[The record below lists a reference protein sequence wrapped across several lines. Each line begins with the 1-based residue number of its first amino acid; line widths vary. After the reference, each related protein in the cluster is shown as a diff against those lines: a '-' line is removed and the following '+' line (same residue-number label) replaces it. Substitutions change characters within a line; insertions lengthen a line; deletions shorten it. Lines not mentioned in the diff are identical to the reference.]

1 MEDIEEYSLKFSL
14 DAKQMYKD
22 LKKYERKM
30 KAFEKRLE
38 RNARR
43 QQQQLRQ
50 GITATASHEN
60 RTRATTAQRT
70 QRTQRASLT
79 AEQRL
84 ERKRQADALRAER
97 KEAQRVRKF
106 EAWKLAQLRGSAFS
120 QLNITEQMNLRRVLN
135 SQQSEEA
142 IRAQWARSTSI
153 LRREQLQRA
162 RYERTQATARRRANG
177 GGSGGNNGAGGMML
191 LGGGMAMAG
200 MAAGAAVIAGG
211 MAVKA
216 GADDYSTL
224 KNASEG
230 SGASVSDLQK
240 EAFVNRSLLGAEFGV
255 EKTADMATDTNDR
268 RGELLRDLEMKD
280 GKMTSGGSGAD
291 IANLLI
297 SKGVINGDE
306 ASVRDYFKGDNALTL
321 QSKMFTDLEKS
332 GVSLSEAQFALE
344 SFVSD
349 GSKLYSA
356 KLNKERVA
364 NAESNYSRLNVAL
377 TDDDVKRMD
386 QVSASF
392 STLTTSL
399 SNFPLKI
406 FASFTEALSPEA
418 QANLQK
424 LGELL
429 MRLADPVGK
438 LLGLI
443 LDLILTGLTP
453 LMDVFSV
460 MTEGFSLLVDG
471 MLEGW
476 NKFKELKEPIV
487 NFFTNLVKDILSLL
501 PDFLLPEE
509 LQSKKDEA
517 PTTTPTANPSNV
529 TPQTTQ
535 PYYMQQPIKSYTPY
549 SPYGTGE
556 SVKAALSSGSVGVG
570 SMVNGDIPPPP
581 QMVTPPLPQQTASQ
595 QGGQRGGNVSITGES
610 VSNITVTLDSEV
622 VAEAMSKSPI
632 FKGAMQREM
641 YTTMY

>member
-1 MEDIEEYSLKFSL
+1 MENIESYGIEFELHT
-14 DAKQMYKD
+14 KQMYKD

-30 KAFEKRLE
+30 KAFEKRLQ

-50 GITATASHEN
+50 GITATAQHEN

-84 ERKRQADALRAER
+84 ERKRLADALRAER

-106 EAWKLAQLRGSAFS
+106 EAWKLTQLRGSAFA
-120 QLNITEQMNLRRVLN
+120 QLNITQQMNLRRVLN
-135 SQQSEEA
+135 SQQSEEQ

-177 GGSGGNNGAGGMML
+177 GSGGNNGAGGGGGMML

-200 MAAGAAVIAGG
+200 MAAATVAIAGG
-211 MAVKA
+211 VMVKK
-216 GADDYSTL
+216 GADEYSTL

-291 IANLLI
+291 LANLLI

-306 ASVRDYFKGDNALTL
+306 ASVRDYFKGDDALKL
-321 QSKMFTDLEKS
+321 QTKMFADLEKS

-460 MTEGFSLLVDG
+460 MTEGFSFLVDG

-476 NKFKELKEPIV
+476 NKFKELRDPIIK
-487 NFFTNLVKDILSLL
+487 FFTDFVKDILSLL
-501 PDFLLPEE
+501 PNFLLPEE

-517 PTTTPTANPSNV
+517 PTTTPTANPN
-529 TPQTTQ
+529 T
-535 PYYMQQPIKSYTPY
+535 PYYMQQPIKPYT
-549 SPYGTGE
+549 PYGTGE
-556 SVKAALSSGSVGVG
+556 SVKAALSNGSGVG
-570 SMVNGDIPPPP
+570 NNAMVNGAIPPP
-581 QMVTPPLPQQTASQ
+581 QMVTPPLPQTASQ
-595 QGGQRGGNVSITGES
+595 QGQRGVNVNMSGES
-610 VSNITVTLDSEV
+610 VSNITLTLDSEV

-632 FKGAMQREM
+632 FKGAINQEI